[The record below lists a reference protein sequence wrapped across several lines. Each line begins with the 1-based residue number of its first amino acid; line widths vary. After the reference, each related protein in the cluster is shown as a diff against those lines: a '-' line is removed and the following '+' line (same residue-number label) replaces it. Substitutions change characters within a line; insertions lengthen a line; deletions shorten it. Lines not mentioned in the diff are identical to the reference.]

1 MKKIIVGMVLALTCS
16 MAMANEPPVKKSSSG
31 ICHPEG
37 GTYYDR
43 TTNFVPYNS
52 MEECIASGGRAPK
65 R

>member
-1 MKKIIVGMVLALTCS
+1 MKKMFVGMVLALMCTT
-16 MAMANEPPVKKSSSG
+16 AMANEPPVKKSNSG
-31 ICHPEG
+31 ICHPMG

-43 TTNFVPYNS
+43 TTNYEPFNS